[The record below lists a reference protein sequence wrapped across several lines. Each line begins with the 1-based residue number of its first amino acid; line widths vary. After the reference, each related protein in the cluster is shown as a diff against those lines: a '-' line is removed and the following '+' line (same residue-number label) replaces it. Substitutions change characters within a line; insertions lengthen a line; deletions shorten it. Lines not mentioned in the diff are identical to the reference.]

1 MSDLVPSPSPG
12 SRRLNVLGTLVSVTD
27 YARATAGMI
36 AAARARRA
44 WAGAALAVHALSES
58 ARDPLY
64 RRRLNSLDLATPDG
78 QPVRW
83 ALNWL
88 HQAGLT
94 ARVYGPFLMRDVCAA
109 AAREQLPVFL
119 FGGSAGTLARLSA
132 GLQAAH
138 PGLVIAGTQPSRFR
152 PVSAAEAAADAQAI
166 IASGARL
173 VFCGLGCPR
182 QENWV
187 HAMRPLLPM
196 PALAVGAAFALWAGE
211 RSMAPAW
218 MQRAGLEW
226 LYRLRQEPVRLAGRY
241 LIHNPLFLLRLVLQK
256 TGLRVPAAPTEPA
269 PPEYWG

>member
-1 MSDLVPSPSPG
+1 MPPPARS
-12 SRRLNVLGTLVSVTD
+12 NVLGTLVSVTD
-27 YARATAGMI
+27 YARATAEII
-36 AAARARRA
+36 AAAKERRA

-58 ARDPLY
+58 SRDPLY
-64 RRRLNSLDLATPDG
+64 QRRLNSLDLATPDG

-88 HQAGLT
+88 HHAGL
-94 ARVYGPFLMRDVCAA
+94 ADRVYGPFLMRAVCAA

-119 FGGSAGTLARLSA
+119 FGGSAELLARLSTS
-132 GLQAAH
+132 LQAQH
-138 PGLVIAGTQPSRFR
+138 PGLIIACTQASRFR
-152 PVSAAEAAADAQAI
+152 RASAEEAAADARAI

-211 RSMAPAW
+211 RTMAPVW
-218 MQRAGLEW
+218 MQNAGLEW
-226 LYRLRQEPVRLAGRY
+226 LYRLGQEPFRLAGRY
-241 LIHNPLFLLRLVLQK
+241 LIHNPLFLLRLTLQK
-256 TGLRVPAAPTEPA
+256 TGLRVPPASAEPA